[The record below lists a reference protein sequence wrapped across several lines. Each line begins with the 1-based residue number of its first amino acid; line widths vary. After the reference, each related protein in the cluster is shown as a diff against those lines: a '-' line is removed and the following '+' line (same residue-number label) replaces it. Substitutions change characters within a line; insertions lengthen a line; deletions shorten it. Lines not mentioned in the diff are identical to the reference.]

1 MRLLTFALGILCGVG
16 LSAVG
21 NTKPETVTYF
31 SASDVSAAFEKGRP
45 LLEVAGYKIHA
56 SRRESAGQAE
66 VHTRDTD
73 IIYVLEG
80 DATIVTGGSVLEPK
94 PIAAE
99 EIRGTGIQGGETRRL
114 SKGDVFVVPNGMPHW
129 FKTVQPPLL
138 YYVVKVAAPA
148 DGGTR

>member
-16 LSAVG
+16 LSAVS
-21 NTKPETVTYF
+21 NTRPETVTYF
-31 SASDVSAAFEKGRP
+31 SASDVGAAFEKGRP

-66 VHTRDTD
+66 VHSRDTD

-80 DATIVTGGSVLEPK
+80 DATIVTGGRVLEPK

-114 SKGDVFVVPNGMPHW
+114 SKGDVLVVPNGMPHW